1 MTINHNTSKTSTDN
15 AYENLANAIIL
26 QAVKDYRGIL
36 RKIKKHP
43 FDRLVLSEKR
53 RLERFFRSQ
62 WFGMLTNIDPELL
75 MLKLNQEV
83 ECK

>member
-1 MTINHNTSKTSTDN
+1 MTIKQNYIPTSTDK

-62 WFGMLTNIDPELL
+62 WFGMLTGVDPE
-75 MLKLNQEV
+75 MLIGKLKQEV
-83 ECK
+83 E